1 MHKVLISTMDTFY
14 SGHDI
19 MLIDGLAHQASRS
32 GAGKV
37 RVSRSDRI
45 LMLGG
50 HSPGK
55 ELTSPGSVVSL
66 GQARLEVEGR
76 GKRY

>member
-14 SGHDI
+14 SGYDI
-19 MLIDGLAHQASRS
+19 MQIDGLAHQASRS
-32 GAGKV
+32 RAGKV

-50 HSPGK
+50 QALGRSSG
-55 ELTSPGSVVSL
+55 VSL
-66 GQARLEVEGR
+66 GQACLEVEGR